1 MKSYCQH
8 EERKRLNIYFT
19 LALTAEQSDGVAGL
33 ERHVN
38 MQYYFKRERNIEKQ
52 VGSDRSV

>member
-33 ERHVN
+33 EIHVN
-38 MQYYFKRERNIEKQ
+38 MQYYFQ
-52 VGSDRSV
+52 